1 MHITAHRNEKIGSV
15 TFGRSL
21 YTQKTGTERSSMAP
35 AKASYLH
42 GEGTSVIETGG
53 MRQGHNVIMT
63 KTQPGVRSDKEQKQ

>member
-1 MHITAHRNEKIGSV
+1 
-15 TFGRSL
+15 
-21 YTQKTGTERSSMAP
+21 MAP